1 MNSQGLGRRHF
12 RIVACGA
19 AMALSVAAGIGLA
32 QVPPPNPSPNPPP
45 PAQPA
50 PAPPQTPSPA
60 QEPALPTKP
69 ASPETIHQGE
79 KLFKDP
85 SLSGSGQV
93 ACATCHPKGGFT
105 DNKTYKGMEVVKD
118 GDPEGRSTPSLWGA
132 HDTAPYSWAGG
143 KTLRD
148 NIKGIIVNRM
158 KGKPPTDETLDALV
172 AYVDS
177 LRVPDNPNLNP
188 DGSPKAKAPEA
199 ARRGWQ
205 VFNKASC
212 NICHVPPVFSK
223 PDNEDIGS
231 GGSFSVPSLRTVS
244 KTAPY
249 FHDGRFADLKS
260 LIPAKLGYLQQLGVT
275 DKLTDKEID
284 DLIAYLSI
292 L

>member
-1 MNSQGLGRRHF
+1 MLTRHLGLQHF
-12 RIVACGA
+12 RVVACGTVVA
-19 AMALSVAAGIGLA
+19 IVLAAGMGRA

-60 QEPALPTKP
+60 QEPALPVKP
-69 ASPETIHQGE
+69 ATPEQIHLGE

-85 SLSGSGQV
+85 SVSGAGQV

-132 HDTAPYSWAGG
+132 HDSAPYSWAGG

-158 KGKPPTDETLDALV
+158 KGKPPTDETLDAIV

-177 LRVPDNPNLNP
+177 LRVPDNPMLNE
-188 DGSPKAKAPEA
+188 DGSPSAKAPA
-199 ARRGWQ
+199 AAKRGWE

-212 NICHVPPVFSK
+212 NICHVPPAFTK

-249 FHDGRFADLKS
+249 FHDGRFPDLKS
-260 LIPAKLGYLQQLGVT
+260 LLPAKLGYLQQLGVT
-275 DKLTDKEID
+275 DTLTDKEKD
-284 DLIAYLSI
+284 DLIAFLSI